1 MPAGGIFAVVL
12 TAAVLFAAT
21 NVDDILIL
29 TVLSISSR
37 ATGQPRPWQVWAG
50 QYAGFAVLI
59 GASLA
64 AAVGL
69 ALVPLHWLW
78 LLGLVPLAL
87 GLYRLAVAIRAHR
100 AGEQGSPATVTGLA
114 GVIGL
119 TIANGGD
126 NLSVYIP
133 VFRTSSA
140 AEIAVIIAV
149 FLVAV
154 ALYCLAS
161 IRFAGHQAVIQTVQ
175 RWGEWIV
182 PVVFILIGFYI
193 FFKTGALS

>member
-12 TAAVLFAAT
+12 TAAALFAAT
-21 NVDDILIL
+21 NVDDIVVL
-29 TVLSISSR
+29 TVLCISSS
-37 ATGQPRPWQVWAG
+37 ASGQPRPWHIWAG
-50 QYAGFAVLI
+50 QYAGFAVLV

-64 AAVGL
+64 AAAGL

-87 GLYRLAVAIRAHR
+87 GLYKLATAIRAHR
-100 AGEQGSPATVTGLA
+100 AGRQASPAAVTGLA

-119 TIANGGD
+119 TVVNGGD

-140 AEIAVIIAV
+140 AEIGVIIAV
-149 FLVAV
+149 FLVGV

-161 IRFAGHQAVIQTVQ
+161 IRFAGHRAVIQAVQ

-193 FFKTGALS
+193 FYKTGELS

>member
-1 MPAGGIFAVVL
+1 MPTGGIVAVAL

-21 NVDDILIL
+21 NIDDIVVL
-29 TVLSISSR
+29 TVLCISSR
-37 ATGQPRPWQVWAG
+37 ATGQPRLWHIWAG

-64 AAVGL
+64 AAAGL

-78 LLGLVPLAL
+78 PLGLLPLGL
-87 GLYRLAVAIRAHR
+87 GLYKLAAAIRAHR
-100 AGEQGSPATVTGLA
+100 AGRRASPAAVAGLI

-119 TIANGGD
+119 TIVNGGD

-149 FLVAV
+149 FLVGI
-154 ALYCLAS
+154 ALYCQAS
-161 IRFAGHQAVIQTVQ
+161 ILFAGHRAVIQAVQ

-193 FFKTGALS
+193 FYKTGALA